1 MNEQELLDQARKEI
15 AVVTDEQDKKT
26 YLIVLEESMKELVVA
41 EAQLKEFT
49 DIRNKAI
56 KNLYV
61 SGLSAIELGSLTGLS
76 RQMIHKIVK

>member
-26 YLIVLEESMKELVVA
+26 FLIVLEESMKELVVA

-61 SGLSAIELGSLTGLS
+61 GGLSAIELGSLTGLS

>member
-15 AVVTDEQDKKT
+15 AVVTNEKERKT
-26 YLIVLEESMKELVVA
+26 FLIVLEESMKELVVS
-41 EAQLKEFT
+41 ESQTKEVT

-61 SGLSAIELGSLTGLS
+61 GGLSAIELGSLTGLS

>member
-41 EAQLKEFT
+41 EAKL
-49 DIRNKAI
+49 
-56 KNLYV
+56 KNLQTYETK
-61 SGLSAIELGSLTGLS
+61 LLRTY
-76 RQMIHKIVK
+76 M

>member
-15 AVVTDEQDKKT
+15 AVVTNEKERKT
-26 YLIVLEESMKELVVA
+26 FLIVLEESMKELVVS
-41 EAQLKEFT
+41 ESQTKEFT
-49 DIRNKAI
+49 DMRNKAI

-61 SGLSAIELGSLTGLS
+61 GGLSAIELGSLTGLS